1 MPLRRGSG
9 HASRTSGNSD
19 PVSFLNGNGIYMAF
33 HLALLSIVLLLL
45 TSCSSSSRIS
55 KPTGN
60 ATTRD
65 VCVGGQQYGVAISDT
80 FGLEDNLGLMGAE
93 WYLDYSIDTHSI
105 PSGCNKALKL
115 KVNAAPSDKNIVAS
129 AQARP
134 GSYWIIG
141 NEPNVPGQDEITPEG
156 YADAFQKLRT
166 KIKEADPSAQ
176 IVAPEILNFN
186 TTCVAC
192 SGFDS
197 GKQWLEDFRTSY
209 KNKYGGE
216 PPIDVWSVH
225 TYDLNWSKMPMLNYE
240 SQIQEIKD
248 FREYVNTISEYRD
261 SPIWLTEFAVVWGYD
276 GIQWLPDEKAKS
288 GISQGEGTPLKAHP
302 VGELRVDLMS
312 EYLKSTLDW
321 LENNSKPMNIQ
332 KWFIFSSHGYKE
344 PWAAAPGGIALRQ
357 DNGLGPELTTIGTI
371 YKNRSTAS
379 INGSK

>member
-1 MPLRRGSG
+1 MIIPPGSLPFILI
-9 HASRTSGNSD
+9 S
-19 PVSFLNGNGIYMAF
+19 SFKVFRYMDF
-33 HLALLSIVLLLL
+33 RLAVLSMFLLVL
-45 TSCSSSSRIS
+45 TSCSSFKSISRPI
-55 KPTGN
+55 GN
-60 ATTRD
+60 TTAKD
-65 VCVGGQQYGVAISDT
+65 ICVGGQQYGVAISDT
-80 FGLEDNLGLMGAE
+80 SSLEYDLGLMGSE
-93 WYLDYSIDTHSI
+93 WYLDYSIDTYSI

-115 KVNAAPSDKNIVAS
+115 KVNAAPSDKDIMAS

-141 NEPNVPGQDEITPEG
+141 NEPNVPGQDEITPEE

-166 KIKEADPSAQ
+166 KIKEVDPSAR

-209 KNKYGGE
+209 RNKYGLE

-225 TYDLNWSKMPMLNYE
+225 TYDLNWGKMPMLNYE

-248 FREYVNTISEYRD
+248 FREYINTIPEYKN
-261 SPIWLTEFAVVWGYD
+261 SPIWLTEFAVVWGFD

-288 GISQGEGTPLKAHP
+288 GISQGEGTPMKAHP
-302 VGELRVDLMS
+302 IGELRVDLMS
-312 EYLKSTLDW
+312 EYLKNTLDW

-332 KWFIFSSHGYKE
+332 KWFIFSSHGYRE
-344 PWAAAPGGIALRQ
+344 PWAAAPGGIGLLQ
-357 DNGLGPELTTIGTI
+357 DNGTGPDLTTFGAL
-371 YKNRSTAS
+371 YKDRSIAS
-379 INGSK
+379 INGNK

>member
-1 MPLRRGSG
+1 MDFRLAVLSM
-9 HASRTSGNSD
+9 
-19 PVSFLNGNGIYMAF
+19 FL
-33 HLALLSIVLLLL
+33 LVL
-45 TSCSSSSRIS
+45 TSCSSFKSISRPI
-55 KPTGN
+55 GN
-60 ATTRD
+60 TTAKD
-65 VCVGGQQYGVAISDT
+65 ICVGGQQYGVAISDT
-80 FGLEDNLGLMGAE
+80 SSLEYDLGLMGSE
-93 WYLDYSIDTHSI
+93 WYLDYSIDTYSI

-115 KVNAAPSDKNIVAS
+115 KVNAAPSDKDIMAS

-141 NEPNVPGQDEITPEG
+141 NEPNVPGQDEITPEE

-166 KIKEADPSAQ
+166 KIKEVDPSAR

-209 KNKYGGE
+209 RNKYGLE

-225 TYDLNWSKMPMLNYE
+225 TYDLNWGKMPMLNYE

-248 FREYVNTISEYRD
+248 FREYINTIPEYKN
-261 SPIWLTEFAVVWGYD
+261 SPIWLTEFAVVWGFD

-288 GISQGEGTPLKAHP
+288 GISQGEGTPMKAHP
-302 VGELRVDLMS
+302 IGELRVDLMS
-312 EYLKSTLDW
+312 EYLKNTLDW

-332 KWFIFSSHGYKE
+332 KWFIFSSHGYRE
-344 PWAAAPGGIALRQ
+344 PWAAAPGGIGLLQ
-357 DNGLGPELTTIGTI
+357 DNGTGPDLTTFGAL
-371 YKNRSTAS
+371 YKDRSIAS
-379 INGSK
+379 INGNK